1 MCHTACKRSSKIGP
15 NGGVVIN
22 FQTRIVSYLCISSLI
37 GLTIGAFVSLAA
49 NVFVNGIK
57 YFEALRLT
65 LLSRFFFDYSEYIIP
80 FAWLTVGFFLVFLVK
95 KTGCT
100 SGKDPQTRFI
110 ALIDQTEIWTYVKD
124 LGLCW
129 RRLRH

>member
-1 MCHTACKRSSKIGP
+1 M
-15 NGGVVIN
+15 IN

-65 LLSRFFFDYSEYIIP
+65 IITRFFFDYSEYIVP

-95 KTGCT
+95 KVLGCT
-100 SGKDPQTRFI
+100 SWQGPADAIYCAHRPDKDI
-110 ALIDQTEIWTYVKD
+110 SCIWV
-124 LGLCW
+124 
-129 RRLRH
+129 H